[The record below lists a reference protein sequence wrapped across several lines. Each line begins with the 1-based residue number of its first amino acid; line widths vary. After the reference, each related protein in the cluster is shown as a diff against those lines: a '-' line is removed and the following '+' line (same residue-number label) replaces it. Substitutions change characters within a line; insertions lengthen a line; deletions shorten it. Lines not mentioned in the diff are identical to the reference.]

1 MTFVAS
7 ATASSSRS
15 NDERHRGRPQA
26 PSANVMVFL
35 GRDTNPD
42 YAQGLYFSAEIIRRA
57 APPDPQ
63 GGCPD
68 SQAGAPD
75 LPIGVQPVADPNPM
89 SGTFFTRVASVL
101 PS

>member
-63 GGCPD
+63 GGCPRP
-68 SQAGAPD
+68 PD
-75 LPIGVQPVADPNPM
+75 RGQPVADPNPM

>member
-42 YAQGLYFSAEIIRRA
+42 YAQVLYFSAEIIRRA

-68 SQAGAPD
+68 
-75 LPIGVQPVADPNPM
+75 LPNPM